1 MEEEIFSAKKK
12 RGEERMLKELI
23 ICIIIIVTVVGLS
36 VISQRYTEETSTSIT
51 MKLEDLKEDVLEE
64 KENLGED
71 IDNIINDWEERFK
84 ILAFYIEHDELEKVK
99 TELTDIKSNIEVKDY
114 EDAVPNID
122 KCIYILEH
130 IKDRFKLSISN
141 VF

>member
-1 MEEEIFSAKKK
+1 
-12 RGEERMLKELI
+12 MLKELI